1 MCLCTVGVVPD
12 KWAREGKQPRRTMR
26 FGVLGAAATARTW
39 NKGLWGLASQVCS
52 QDGFTAVKETHA
64 ASVLGC
70 KVKF

>member
-1 MCLCTVGVVPD
+1 
-12 KWAREGKQPRRTMR
+12 MR